1 LEYYLRNYI
10 FSRGELAPFKYSTV
24 AQFYEDRNKNRKQ
37 HVGGCKGKD
46 KRTAD
51 IASSRSY
58 YRKVI
63 KPMLRAA

>member
-1 LEYYLRNYI
+1 MKIEIRTENSTLEAVK
-10 FSRGELAPFKYSTV
+10 E
-24 AQFYEDRNKNRKQ
+24 
-37 HVGGCKGKD
+37 KD